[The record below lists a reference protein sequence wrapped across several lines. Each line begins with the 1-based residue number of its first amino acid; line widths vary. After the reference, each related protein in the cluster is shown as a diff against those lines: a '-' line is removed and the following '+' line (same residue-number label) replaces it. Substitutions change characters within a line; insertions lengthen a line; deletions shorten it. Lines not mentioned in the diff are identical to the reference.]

1 MGVVIAP
8 AVFDSSMNRISKGLV
23 VTFTSALRFLVR
35 ELTLGSVSNDTMAH
49 TNSTITLSM
58 LTSTLSVE
66 VTLELILK
74 VMFELFS
81 VSSLNSSSFSLGL
94 L

>member
-1 MGVVIAP
+1 VGVVIAE
-8 AVFDSSMNRISKGLV
+8 AIFHSASDGISKGLV
-23 VTFTSALRFLVR
+23 VTFTSTLRFLVR
-35 ELTLGSVSNDTMAH
+35 ELTLGSISNDTMAH
-49 TNSTITLSM
+49 ANSTIAFSM

-74 VMFELFS
+74 VMSELFS

>member
-1 MGVVIAP
+1 MVIAE
-8 AVFDSSMNRISKGLV
+8 AIFYSASDGISKGLV

-35 ELTLGSVSNDTMAH
+35 ELTRGSVFNDTMAH
-49 TNSTITLSM
+49 ANSTITFSM
-58 LTSTLSVE
+58 LTPTLSGE

-74 VMFELFS
+74 VMSELFS